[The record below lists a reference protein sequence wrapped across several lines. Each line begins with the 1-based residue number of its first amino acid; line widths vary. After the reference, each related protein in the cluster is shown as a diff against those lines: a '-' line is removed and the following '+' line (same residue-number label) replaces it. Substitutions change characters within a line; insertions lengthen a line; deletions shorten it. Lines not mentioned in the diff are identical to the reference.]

1 MSSSDVPP
9 RRPPSPPTQ
18 PTQPLGAQPL
28 QPRQPHAPP
37 VVAEPVVERLP
48 PELPPERW
56 WDNPWPALLAGAV
69 GLVAGALLGL
79 ALGDNG
85 KTVTQTARGGQ
96 PAVTRTVGHTTTVV
110 QPKVV
115 VRTDTVTATTSAPT
129 PAPSGAQEA
138 ERAGEAEA
146 NRRSVERENE
156 ELKRQ
161 LEER

>member
-1 MSSSDVPP
+1 MSTPDDPS
-9 RRPPSPPTQ
+9 RRPAPPPTQ
-18 PTQPLGAQPL
+18 PTQPLGAPAV
-28 QPRQPHAPP
+28 QPRQPHPPP

-48 PELPPERW
+48 VEPPPERW
-56 WDNPWPALLAGAV
+56 WDDPWPALVAGV
-69 GLVAGALLGL
+69 IGLVAGALLGL

-85 KTVTQTARGGQ
+85 KTVTQPSGGGQ
-96 PAVTRTVGHTTTVV
+96 PAITHTVGRTTTVV

-115 VRTDTVTATTSAPT
+115 VRTNTVTATTTAPT
-129 PAPSGAQEA
+129 PAPSGSQEA

-146 NRRSVERENE
+146 NRRNVERENE